1 MKTAYEALLP
11 TPPGP
16 RGAGGPAPAPAAPVA
31 RQPEMPVVRHARL
44 SPQASMDDLLT
55 QRTGLTM
62 ADVLSRRT
70 LGGANVV
77 AHDRMAPPWL
87 QLLRAFRNPFV
98 MILLGLAAVS
108 YFTDI
113 RFAAADDRDWTGIV
127 IMLTMV
133 AISGLLRFAQEYRSG
148 KAAERLKSMVR
159 SMATVVRRDTAAGA
173 PTRREVPMDELVAGD
188 IVELQAGDMIP
199 ADVRLLD
206 SRDLF
211 ISQAVLTGEALPVEK
226 YDTLGHV
233 AAKRAEEGKAAA
245 PSGAGLLDL
254 DNVCFMG
261 TNVVSGTA
269 SAVVVAIGAN
279 TYFGSLAGS
288 VVSAKRVATSFDRG
302 VNSVSWLLIRFML
315 VMVPIV
321 FVINGLTKGDWLTAL
336 TFALAVAVGLTPEML
351 PMIVSANLAKG
362 AVAMARRKVVVKR
375 LNSVQNFGA
384 MDVLCTDKT
393 GTLTQDRIIL
403 EQHLDVAGHA
413 DESVLRL
420 AWLNSANQSGQR
432 NLMDRA
438 ILARALELHGWQ
450 ATGGF
455 GKVDE
460 IPFDFVR
467 RRLSVVLR
475 GQDGRLTMIT
485 KGAVEEMLA
494 VSRHV
499 RVGGETRPLD
509 AALRARLLRQAEA
522 YNREGFRVLVVAER
536 DLPDPARRDF
546 RAEDETD
553 LVVRGFLTFLDPP
566 KDSARAAI
574 AALRDYG
581 VAVKVLTGDN
591 AVVAARVCRQVGL
604 DAGLDMGGGAAPRDG
619 VDVLLGD
626 DIERM
631 DDAALRERA
640 ERAVLFAR
648 LTPLQKSRVVRALQ
662 ANGHTVGFLGDGIN
676 DAPVLRD
683 ADVGI
688 SVDSGADIAKETADI
703 VLLEKD
709 LMVLEQGV
717 LKGRETFGNIL
728 KYLNMTASSNFGNV
742 FSVLVASAW
751 LPWEPML
758 SLQLLIQNLV
768 YDMSQLTLP
777 WDRMDDEFLR
787 KPRKWEAGNIR
798 RFMFWLG
805 PTSSIF
811 DITTYILMWTV
822 FGAGA
827 AYALHGG
834 GAGQATMNSGWF
846 IEGLVSQ
853 TLVVHMLRTR
863 RIPFLQSTASLP
875 VLLSTSLAIL
885 AACWLPFSP
894 IARDIGFARLPGAY
908 FGWLAL
914 TIAGYIALTQVVKTV
929 YIRRYGGW
937 Y

>member
-1 MKTAYEALLP
+1 MPAP
-11 TPPGP
+11 GGP
-16 RGAGGPAPAPAAPVA
+16 RSEKNRTPDAAADKRRTMPVARHAGLSVHDSLQALQTQRSGLAEADVVVRRAVDGLNEVAHDKPAPA
-31 RQPEMPVVRHARL
+31 
-44 SPQASMDDLLT
+44 
-55 QRTGLTM
+55 
-62 ADVLSRRT
+62 
-70 LGGANVV
+70 
-77 AHDRMAPPWL
+77 WL

-98 MILLGLAAVS
+98 LVLLGLAAVS
-108 YFTDI
+108 YLTDI
-113 RFAAADDRDWTGIV
+113 QFANPADRDWTGII

-133 AISGLLRFAQEYRSG
+133 TISGLLRFIQEYRSG
-148 KAAERLKSMVR
+148 RAAEKLKSMVR
-159 SMATVVRRDTAAGA
+159 STATVLRRDSQASEPA
-173 PTRREVPMDELVAGD
+173 RREVPMNELVPGD

-199 ADVRLLD
+199 ADIRLLQ

-211 ISQAVLTGEALPVEK
+211 ISQAILTGEALPVEK
-226 YDTLGHV
+226 YDTLGSV
-233 AAKRAEEGKAAA
+233 SAKRADAQ
-245 PSGAGLLDL
+245 AGENAELLDL
-254 DNVCFMG
+254 ANICFMG

-269 SAVVVAIGAN
+269 TAVVVGTGAN
-279 TYFGSLAGS
+279 TYFGSLAKN
-288 VVSAKRVATSFDRG
+288 VVSTKRVETSFDRG
-302 VNSVSWLLIRFML
+302 VNSVSWLLIKFML

-321 FVINGLTKGDWLTAL
+321 FVINGVTKGDWVTAL

-403 EQHLDVAGHA
+403 EHHFNVDGEID
-413 DESVLRL
+413 DEVLRL
-420 AWLNSANQSGQR
+420 GWLNSVNQSGQR

-438 ILARALELHGWQ
+438 ILARALDLRGWDRSD
-450 ATGGF
+450 AY

-467 RRLSVVLR
+467 RRLSVVVR
-475 GQDGRLTMIT
+475 GADGSLEMIT

-494 VSRHV
+494 VSTGVVCNGR
-499 RVGGETRPLD
+499 EQPLD
-509 AALRARLLRQAEA
+509 AAMRKRLLRSAEA
-522 YNREGFRVLVVAER
+522 YNRDGFRVLVVAS
-536 DLPDPARRDF
+536 RRL
-546 RAEDETD
+546 EDTGRTQFQTADESG

-566 KDSARAAI
+566 KDSAQAAI
-574 AALRDYG
+574 RALNDYG

-591 AVVAARVCRQVGL
+591 PIVAAKVCRDVGL
-604 DAGLDMGGGAAPRDG
+604 DLGTERDG
-619 VDVLLGD
+619 RVVLGS
-626 DIERM
+626 DIEQM
-631 DDAALRERA
+631 DDVALCRRVEK
-640 ERAVLFAR
+640 AVLFAK
-648 LTPLQKSRVVRALQ
+648 LTPLQKSRVVKALQ

-676 DAPVLRD
+676 DAPALRD

-717 LKGRETFGNIL
+717 IKGRETFGNIL

-768 YDMSQLTLP
+768 YDISQLTLP
-777 WDRMDDEFLR
+777 WDRMDEEFLK
-787 KPRKWEAGNIR
+787 KPRKWEAGNIQ
-798 RFMFWLG
+798 RFMLWLG
-805 PTSSIF
+805 PTSSVF
-811 DITTYILMWTV
+811 DITTYFLMWTV

-834 GAGQATMNSGWF
+834 DGGQTIMNSGWF

-853 TLVVHMLRTR
+853 TFVVHMLRTR
-863 RIPFLQSTASLP
+863 KIPFLQSTASLP
-875 VLLSTSLAIL
+875 VLLSTTAAIGL
-885 AACWLPFSP
+885 ACWLPFSP
-894 IARDIGFARLPGAY
+894 IAESIGFVALPPVY

-914 TIAGYIALTQVVKTV
+914 TILGYIALTQQVKTF
-929 YIRRYGGW
+929 YIRRYGRW

>member
-1 MKTAYEALLP
+1 MKQVQEATLP
-11 TPPGP
+11 APGGP
-16 RGAGGPAPAPAAPVA
+16 RSEKNRTPDAAADKRRTMPVARHAGLSVQDSLQALQTQRSGLADADVMVRRAVDGMNEVAHDKPAPA
-31 RQPEMPVVRHARL
+31 
-44 SPQASMDDLLT
+44 
-55 QRTGLTM
+55 
-62 ADVLSRRT
+62 
-70 LGGANVV
+70 
-77 AHDRMAPPWL
+77 WL

-98 MILLGLAAVS
+98 LVLLGLAAVS
-108 YFTDI
+108 YLTDI
-113 RFAAADDRDWTGIV
+113 QFANPADRDWTGII

-133 AISGLLRFAQEYRSG
+133 TISGLLRFIQEYRSG
-148 KAAERLKSMVR
+148 RAAEKLKSMVR
-159 SMATVVRRDTAAGA
+159 STATVLRRDSQASE
-173 PTRREVPMDELVAGD
+173 PVRREVPMNELVPGD

-199 ADVRLLD
+199 ADIRLLQ

-211 ISQAVLTGEALPVEK
+211 ISQAILTGEALPVEK
-226 YDTLGHV
+226 YDTLGSV
-233 AAKRAEEGKAAA
+233 SAKRADAKAGENAE
-245 PSGAGLLDL
+245 LLDL
-254 DNVCFMG
+254 ANICFMG

-269 SAVVVAIGAN
+269 TAVVVGTGVN
-279 TYFGSLAGS
+279 TYFGSLARN
-288 VVSAKRVATSFDRG
+288 VVSTKRVETSFDRG
-302 VNSVSWLLIRFML
+302 VNSVSWLLIKFML

-321 FVINGLTKGDWLTAL
+321 FVINGVTKGDWVTAL

-403 EQHLDVAGHA
+403 EHHFNVDGEID
-413 DESVLRL
+413 DEVLRL
-420 AWLNSANQSGQR
+420 GWLNSVNQSGQR

-438 ILARALELHGWQ
+438 ILARALDLRGWERSD
-450 ATGGF
+450 AY

-467 RRLSVVLR
+467 RRLSVVVR
-475 GQDGRLTMIT
+475 GADGSLEMIT

-494 VSRHV
+494 VSTGVVCNGR
-499 RVGGETRPLD
+499 EQPLD
-509 AALRARLLRQAEA
+509 AALRKRLLRSAEA
-522 YNREGFRVLVVAER
+522 YNRDGFRVLVVAS
-536 DLPDPARRDF
+536 RRL
-546 RAEDETD
+546 EDTGRTQFQTADESG

-566 KDSARAAI
+566 KDSAQAAI
-574 AALRDYG
+574 RALNDYG

-591 AVVAARVCRQVGL
+591 PIVAAKVCRDVGL
-604 DAGLDMGGGAAPRDG
+604 DLGTERDG
-619 VDVLLGD
+619 RVMLGS
-626 DIERM
+626 DIEQM
-631 DDAALRERA
+631 DDVALCRRVEK
-640 ERAVLFAR
+640 AVLFAK
-648 LTPLQKSRVVRALQ
+648 LTPLQKSRVVKALQ

-676 DAPVLRD
+676 DAPALRD

-717 LKGRETFGNIL
+717 IKGRETFGNIL

-768 YDMSQLTLP
+768 YDISQLTLP
-777 WDRMDDEFLR
+777 WDRMDEEFLK
-787 KPRKWEAGNIR
+787 KPRKWEAGNIQ
-798 RFMFWLG
+798 RFMLWLG
-805 PTSSIF
+805 PTSSVF
-811 DITTYILMWTV
+811 DITTYFLMWTV

-834 GAGQATMNSGWF
+834 DGGQTIMNSGWF

-853 TLVVHMLRTR
+853 TFVVHMLRTR
-863 RIPFLQSTASLP
+863 KIPFLQSTASLP
-875 VLLSTSLAIL
+875 VLLSTTIAIGL
-885 AACWLPFSP
+885 ACWLPFSP
-894 IARDIGFARLPGAY
+894 IAESIGFVALPPAY

-914 TIAGYIALTQVVKTV
+914 TILSYVVLTQQVKTF
-929 YIRRYGGW
+929 YIRRYGRW